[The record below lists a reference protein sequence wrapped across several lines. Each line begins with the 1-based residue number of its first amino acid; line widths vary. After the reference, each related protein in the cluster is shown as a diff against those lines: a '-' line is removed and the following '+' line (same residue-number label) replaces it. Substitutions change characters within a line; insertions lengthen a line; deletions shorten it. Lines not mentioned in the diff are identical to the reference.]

1 MNRFASF
8 LLIFALVGLIII
20 GCGPKKTK
28 EQLYAEANKFE
39 KEENFQEAIKTFERF
54 VKNYPTSESADSVLF
69 KIGQIYANNLTDF
82 DKAIETHKRLIEN
95 YPDSKLSA
103 HSLFMIGFH
112 YNNNVDDTVS
122 ARKYYEEFLDKYPN
136 HELASSVKWELNNLG
151 KDPNELD
158 FLQGEPVENAEKY
171 SGGSQTKKP
180 N

>member
-1 MNRFASF
+1 MSRIASLVLIF
-8 LLIFALVGLIII
+8 GLVLLISI

-28 EQLYAEANKFE
+28 EQLYAEALKYE
-39 KEENFQEAIKTFERF
+39 REENFKEAINTYEQI
-54 VKNYPTSESADSVLF
+54 VKEYPTSNSSDSILF

-82 DKAIETHKRLIEN
+82 EDAIAAHERLIEK

-112 YNNNVDDTVS
+112 FNNNVSDTVS
-122 ARKYYEEFLDKYPN
+122 ARKYYEKFLEKYPN

-151 KDPNELD
+151 KDPNEID
-158 FLQGEPVENAEKY
+158 FLQSEPLERAGKD
-171 SGGSQTKKP
+171 SGVTKAKSA